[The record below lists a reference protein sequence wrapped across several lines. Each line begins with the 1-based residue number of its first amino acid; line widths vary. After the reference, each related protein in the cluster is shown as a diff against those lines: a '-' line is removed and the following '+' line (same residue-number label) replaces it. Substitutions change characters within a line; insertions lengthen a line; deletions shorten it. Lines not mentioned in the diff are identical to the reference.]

1 MGGFETQKIAML
13 YNTEALWISQVNK
26 AAYTILVSII
36 QFDADV
42 ELVRPQVVD
51 TDGMYCVFI
60 LQYVINEKPKGLMH
74 RCDNGQ

>member
-51 TDGMYCVFI
+51 TNGMYRIFI
-60 LQYVINEKPKGLMH
+60 LQHIIDKKPKGLMH
-74 RCDNGQ
+74 RCDNSQ